1 MQMTAKLRNNAK
13 TKIISTVVI
22 VFLVG
27 LDQIIKVLIDLYLKP
42 VGSKMLIPGFLQLRY
57 LENDGAMMGMMGGKT
72 QLMTILAVVCMVAVL
87 FVIYSGVL
95 TSKIDYCCIVMIAA
109 GGFGN
114 IIDRIFRGF
123 VIDYIEA
130 LFVDFYVFN
139 FADCLITCAAIVMI
153 IYQIYCL
160 VQERKNKEEKTQND

>member
-1 MQMTAKLRNNAK
+1 MIALLSAL
-13 TKIISTVVI
+13 SVVLFVAI
-22 VFLVG
+22 
-27 LDQIIKVLIDLYLKP
+27 DQIIKYFVVLYLKP
-42 VGSKMLIPGFLQLRY
+42 VGSVMFIKGFLQFSY
-57 LENDGAMMGMMGGKT
+57 VENTGAMMGMMGGKT

>member
-13 TKIISTVVI
+13 TKIISTAVI
-22 VFLVG
+22 AFLVG
-27 LDQIIKVLIDLYLKP
+27 LDQIIKLLVDFYLKP

-72 QLMTILAVVCMVAVL
+72 AVMTILAVICMIAVL
-87 FVIYSGVL
+87 IVIYSGVL

-114 IIDRIFRGF
+114 IIDRIWRGF
-123 VIDYIEA
+123 VIDYIEV

-160 VQERKNKEEKTQND
+160 VQERKNKEEKTHND